1 MWWHE
6 LIMWAAILPVIL
18 YAAGARLK
26 PRAQTQLS
34 TSSMTSR
41 LRPRAKPST
50 RGSALR
56 WPTVLRLTRAR
67 APRNSSLLTSYS
79 MFVFFCMLH
88 RLDFKTSARKMAA
101 NVPLLLD
108 ERAAGVDVLKRSARF
123 VASCESVALAAQVL
137 LPPLSP
143 SHTLPSGAQPLP
155 VGAHAPSRH
164 LFCRRRGGSTSR
176 ARSGAR
182 SGCTC

>member
-1 MWWHE
+1 
-6 LIMWAAILPVIL
+6 
-18 YAAGARLK
+18 
-26 PRAQTQLS
+26 
-34 TSSMTSR
+34 
-41 LRPRAKPST
+41 
-50 RGSALR
+50 
-56 WPTVLRLTRAR
+56 
-67 APRNSSLLTSYS
+67 

-123 VASCESVALAAQVL
+123 ITSCESIARAAQVL
-137 LPPLSP
+137 LPPPSLSQRPFGCSHP
-143 SHTLPSGAQPLP
+143 SLWVRMRPLTT
-155 VGAHAPSRH
+155 
-164 LFCRRRGGSTSR
+164 FCRRRGGSTTR